1 MYEVLESVFE
11 LIVRYG
17 ILILEIIGVVIIL
30 ISAIMALL
38 GMLKGRTG
46 FRLEMAEGISTAL
59 GFLLGGEALKTIIAP
74 DWHEIGMTAA
84 ILLMRA
90 SMSVL
95 IHWETTNE
103 KREVEAHASTTGG
116 ARIGK

>member
-1 MYEVLESVFE
+1 MYEALDYVFE

-30 ISAIMALL
+30 ISAIKALA
-38 GMLKGRTG
+38 GMLRGRER
-46 FRLEMAEGISTAL
+46 FRLEMAEGITTAL

-74 DWHEIGMTAA
+74 DWQEIGMTAA

-90 SMSVL
+90 AMSVL

-103 KREVEAHASTTGG
+103 KREAETHESTAGG
-116 ARIGK
+116 AHIGK